1 MYQLYNGRPTDK
13 REDKEEKVYDL
24 LDSLNIE
31 YERVDH
37 EPLFTIEACQKVDEV
52 LGFEICKNLFLVNSN
67 RTNYYML
74 LMMPN
79 KSLSTKD
86 LKVQINSSRL
96 SFGSADQL
104 LEKLNLTPGSV
115 NVCALMFDKSNSV
128 QLLVDEDILKQ
139 EKFGFHSMINTST
152 VTVKTSDVFEKILP
166 ALNHSPIT
174 VKIP

>member
-1 MYQLYNGRPTDK
+1 MYQLYKGRPKDG

-24 LDSLNIE
+24 LDGLNIE
-31 YERVDH
+31 YSRVDH

-67 RTNYYML
+67 RTKYYML

-86 LKVQINSSRL
+86 LKLQINSSRL
-96 SFGSADQL
+96 SFGSSEQL

-115 NVCALMFDKSNSV
+115 NVCALMFDKDNSV

-139 EKFGFHSMINTST
+139 EYFGFHSMINTST
-152 VTVKTSDVFEKILP
+152 VTVKTSEVFEKILP
-166 ALNHSPIT
+166 VLNHLPTI

>member
-1 MYQLYNGRPTDK
+1 MYKLCNVRPSDK
-13 REDKEEKVYDL
+13 RIEKEEKVYDL
-24 LDSLNIE
+24 LDKLSIE
-31 YERVDH
+31 YLRVDH
-37 EPLFTIEACQKVDEV
+37 EPLFTIEACQKVDEI

-67 RTNYYML
+67 RSQYYML

-79 KSLSTKD
+79 KNLSTKD

-96 SFGSADQL
+96 SFGTADQL

-115 NVCALMFDKSNSV
+115 NVCALMFDTSNSV

-139 EKFGFHSMINTST
+139 ERFGFHSMINTST
-152 VTVKTSDVFEKILP
+152 VTVSTSDVFEKILP
-166 ALNHSPIT
+166 ALNHTPII